1 MFITFLTKC
10 RTKIF
15 NINIYNKFLNTEPKN
30 QLTLATWFS
39 LGFSFIMASVLIGL
53 IIEGINCPLSP
64 SFLFFAAMAAIHILG
79 ALLHGDI
86 YAIICGVVYF
96 LFIPSCF
103 IFLQIY
109 SIANLN
115 DCSWGKYF
123 LIFIIFIK
131 TSKSLLFFYK
141 AILCFCTHFYKNRNT
156 AG

>member
-1 MFITFLTKC
+1 MNTK
-10 RTKIF
+10 
-15 NINIYNKFLNTEPKN
+15 PKN

-123 LIFIIFIK
+123 LREPRILQRALCFQYRDNSRIAP
-131 TSKSLLFFYK
+131 LDGPYL
-141 AILCFCTHFYKNRNT
+141 AILK
-156 AG
+156 

>member
-1 MFITFLTKC
+1 M
-10 RTKIF
+10 
-15 NINIYNKFLNTEPKN
+15 NTEPKT

-115 DCSWGKYF
+115 DCSWGK
-123 LIFIIFIK
+123 
-131 TSKSLLFFYK
+131 
-141 AILCFCTHFYKNRNT
+141 
-156 AG
+156 